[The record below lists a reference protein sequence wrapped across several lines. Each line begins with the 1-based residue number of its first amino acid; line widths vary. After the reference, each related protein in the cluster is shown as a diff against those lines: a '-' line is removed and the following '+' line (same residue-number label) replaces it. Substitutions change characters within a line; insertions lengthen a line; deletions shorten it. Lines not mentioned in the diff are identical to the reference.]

1 MMARLERLTIS
12 APGRICLF
20 GEHQDY
26 LDLPVIPAAISLR
39 IRLEGAR
46 RKDRDI
52 HIELPDID
60 DYIGFSL
67 DDASYELE
75 RDYFRS
81 GVNVLEREGFT
92 FSSGFDCSVR
102 GEIPLNSGTSSSTAL
117 VMAWVKFLALMSDQ
131 HTDLTPDRNAELAHL
146 AEVVEFQEP
155 GGKMDHYS
163 IAYGNVIYL
172 DFQPQLAAERLRS
185 RFGTFVLGDSGEP
198 KDTKSIL
205 ARVKQQILAIMQKI
219 KEIDPD
225 FSLLDANID
234 ELEKYRADMNAEQY
248 ELLQDTIMNRNIT
261 HRAREVL
268 KAGPLD
274 EKSFGEMLNQHQSVL
289 RDVLRISTP
298 RIDQMLAAAM
308 EAGAVGGKINGSGG
322 GGCMFVYAPEQTNQ
336 VADAIESAGGKAYI
350 VRIDEG
356 VKIEMAVE

>member
-1 MMARLERLTIS
+1 MTRLNHLIIS

-26 LDLPVIPAAISLR
+26 LDLAVIPAAISLR

-67 DDASYELE
+67 DDASYKLE

-81 GVNVLEREGFT
+81 GVNVLERKGFT
-92 FSSGFDCSVR
+92 FSSGFECSVQ
-102 GEIPLNSGTSSSTAL
+102 GEIPINSGTSSSTAL

-131 HTDLTPDRNAELAHL
+131 RVDLAPGENAELAHL

-163 IAYGNVIYL
+163 IAYGNVIHL
-172 DFQPQLAAERLRS
+172 DFQPELSVERLGS
-185 RFGTFVLGDSGEP
+185 RLGTFVLGDSGEP

-205 ARVKQQILAIMQKI
+205 ARVKQQILAVVQKI
-219 KEIDPD
+219 KEKDPA

-234 ELEKYRADMNAEQY
+234 ELGKYRSDMNAGQY
-248 ELLQDTIMNRNIT
+248 ELLRGTIMNRYIT
-261 HRAREVL
+261 RQAREAL
-268 KAGPLD
+268 KAGTLD
-274 EKSFGEMLNQHQSVL
+274 EGSLGELLNRHQSVL

-298 RIDQMLAAAM
+298 KIDRMLAAAM

-322 GGCMFVYAPEQTNQ
+322 GGCMFVYAPKQTDR
-336 VADAIESAGGKAYI
+336 VAEAIESVGGKAYI
-350 VRIDEG
+350 VRIDEA
-356 VKIEMAVE
+356 VKIERAVE